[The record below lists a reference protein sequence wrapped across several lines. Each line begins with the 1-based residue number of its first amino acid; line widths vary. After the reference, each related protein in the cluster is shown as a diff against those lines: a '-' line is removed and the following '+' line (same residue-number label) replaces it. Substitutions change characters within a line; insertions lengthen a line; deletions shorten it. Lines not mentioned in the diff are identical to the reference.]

1 MSVHVLLILINEM
14 GERDKMQ
21 GLPSILSFIVMS
33 LINSGA
39 QMLDSIK
46 RMTLKYLKIAVWKR
60 QDFSLF

>member
-1 MSVHVLLILINEM
+1 MSVHVLLILLNEM

-21 GLPSILSFIVMS
+21 GLPSILSFIVIS

-46 RMTLKYLKIAVWKR
+46 RMTLKYLKIAV
-60 QDFSLF
+60 